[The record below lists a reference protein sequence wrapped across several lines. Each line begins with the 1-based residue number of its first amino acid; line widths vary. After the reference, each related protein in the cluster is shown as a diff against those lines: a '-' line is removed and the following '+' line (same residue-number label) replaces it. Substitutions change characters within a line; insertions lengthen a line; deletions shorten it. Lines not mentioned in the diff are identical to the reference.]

1 MGYYT
6 DMKRSAWTGAIE
18 VIAVTPSF
26 SLLFAALEPS
36 HKFLVVLGQSNKL
49 RPTLLQLHRTLIQQF
64 PQLIILHR
72 QFLSS
77 NDFLMRK
84 GFVLPS
90 KAVDFLKKSILFVGE
105 MGNLI
110 FVFAGK
116 VDYLCFLFVVVL
128 AEILNH
134 LFFGVEDLLH
144 TGAF

>member
-36 HKFLVVLGQSNKL
+36 HKFLVVLGQSHKL
-49 RPTLLQLHRTLIQQF
+49 RPTLLQLHRALIQQF
-64 PQLIILHR
+64 PQLIILHC

-84 GFVLPS
+84 GFVLSS

-105 MGNLI
+105 MGNLVL
-110 FVFAGK
+110 VFAGK